1 MLDTVILNIPRDRV
15 RDLANTNGG
24 RPWDLQART
33 SSYEKHTKNPL
44 RGVRD
49 GVYRPRLT
57 GIKRSIGQGQ
67 RISFVKIE
75 FSVPKLLLGN
85 NLEEVT
91 EKDFPEVVELLRDR
105 LLEAGCVVQK
115 SHLVNASVTAFHPS
129 KNIVLSKGYTASL
142 VGKELSKI
150 NLNKKFDLDKTSF
163 RNDGQSLQG
172 HTIAH
177 SVVFYDKIADLKKSK
192 RKAIDKSQETPQLSL
207 FSEVK
212 KTTPGLEVLRMEI
225 RLSQKQKLNSVLQ
238 KLGFSKDPT
247 FEDIFKRDVCQK
259 IVRFYWDTLIKG
271 ENLFLFELAS
281 GPKHILKSILKKYPK
296 LKAKEAVYLVGL
308 NLLCKDE
315 GGIRDL
321 REVLAGRLNQRSWY
335 RVTDSIKK
343 LNRRTVKKSVHDWVR
358 QIEDSIT
365 KFKPLRN
372 DTGPPV
378 RRKVVLQTNK

>member
-1 MLDTVILNIPRDRV
+1 MLDTVILNIPRERV
-15 RDLANTNGG
+15 RDLANNNGG

-44 RGVRD
+44 RGVKD

-57 GIKRSIGQGQ
+57 GIKRSVGQGLKV
-67 RISFVKIE
+67 SFVKIE

-85 NLEEVT
+85 NLEEVS
-91 EKDFPEVVELLRDR
+91 EKDFPQVIELLQDR
-105 LLEAGCVVQK
+105 LLEAGCIVQK
-115 SHLVNASVTAFHPS
+115 KDLINATVTAFHPS
-129 KNIVLSKGYTASL
+129 KNIVLSDGYTASL
-142 VGKELSKI
+142 VGRELSKI

-192 RKAIDKSQETPQLSL
+192 RKAIDKSQEHPQLSL

-212 KTTPGLEVLRMEI
+212 NANPGLEVLRMEI
-225 RLSQKQKLNSVLQ
+225 RLSQKQKLNSVLK

-247 FEDIFKRDVCQK
+247 FQDIFKKDVCQK
-259 IVRFYWDTLIKG
+259 IVQFYWETLIKG
-271 ENLFLFELAS
+271 ENLFLFELSS
-281 GPKHILKSILKKYPK
+281 GPKPVLKSILKKYPK
-296 LKAKEAVYLVGL
+296 LKAKEAIYLVGL
-308 NLLCKDE
+308 NLLCKDD

-321 REVLAGRLNQRSWY
+321 RQVLEGRLNQRSWY
-335 RVTDSIKK
+335 RITDSIKK
-343 LNRRTVKKSVHDWVR
+343 LNKRTTKKMVHGWIK
-358 QIEDSIT
+358 QIEDTIA

-372 DTGPPV
+372 DTGPPKQ
-378 RRKVVLQTNK
+378 RELALLTKK